1 MEPYEPY
8 EPWASGSA
16 DESKDPELRPRRRSV
31 RSRLLRVA
39 SFPSM
44 ILTALVGQALGLSL
58 FGAWLAAM
66 AVAFAFGVMIGA
78 ADDAPDLADSPPDH

>member
-1 MEPYEPY
+1 
-8 EPWASGSA
+8 
-16 DESKDPELRPRRRSV
+16 
-31 RSRLLRVA
+31 
-39 SFPSM
+39 M